1 MLRQFNHFVNRRI
14 LLICLCLLFLTISEL
29 TVAHSGHEH
38 APGEVQA
45 PKGGLIQDFGED
57 GYLEVLEKKGRIN
70 IFLYTQDLKDADI
83 SRFDLKAQAVLP
95 RGKGI
100 THLKVQRDSKSFE
113 LSYDAKGAYRYTLQ
127 LELRDNVEKESHQ
140 FKYVIEPK

>member
-1 MLRQFNHFVNRRI
+1 MLRLFSHFTNRRI
-14 LLICLCLLFLTISEL
+14 LLLCLCLVSLTISEL
-29 TVAHSGHEH
+29 TYAHGEHEH

-70 IFLYTQDLKDADI
+70 IFLYTHDLKRADL
-83 SRFDLKAQAVLP
+83 SQFDLKAQAILP

-100 THLKVQRDSKSFE
+100 TQLNFQRGSESFE
-113 LSYDAKGAYRYTLQ
+113 SAYDAKGSYRYTLQ
-127 LELRDNVEKESHQ
+127 LELRDRVEKETHQ
-140 FKYVIEPK
+140 LKYVIEPK